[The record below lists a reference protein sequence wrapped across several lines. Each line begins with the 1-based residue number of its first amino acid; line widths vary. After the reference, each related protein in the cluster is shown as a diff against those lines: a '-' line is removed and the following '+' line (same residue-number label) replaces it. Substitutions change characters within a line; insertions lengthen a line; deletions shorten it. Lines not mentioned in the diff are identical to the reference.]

1 VDILGMGVKALPLIR
16 FHIARPFAAAMPVGR
31 KLGMTE
37 HGVYPSV
44 CVVRRAGPAAPLLQ

>member
-1 VDILGMGVKALPLIR
+1 MGVKALPLIR